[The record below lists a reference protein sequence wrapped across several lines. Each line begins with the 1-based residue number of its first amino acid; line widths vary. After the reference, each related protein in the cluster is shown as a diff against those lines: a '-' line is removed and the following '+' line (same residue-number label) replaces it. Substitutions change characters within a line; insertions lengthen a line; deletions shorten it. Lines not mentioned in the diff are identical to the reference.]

1 MSAFLATSLAPQ
13 IDIYILRRDFFDGVS
28 FLLQDS
34 DGTPYDLNDV
44 QVCASIWKN
53 TASGVAEQVT
63 SLNIEEVEPA
73 RSGRI
78 RLWLSSSQTAAV
90 WDAAQSSINTQV
102 SRAFFPNAYMAENIQ
117 SVNSAS
123 SLFWDI
129 RIERIEKVADLVSAS
144 TGVFI
149 TQTNHTL
156 GSSERVTFS
165 GTTQASINYNGTS
178 ARIYTS
184 LSGITYIP
192 PYSFSIASL
201 SGITDAAIGGS
212 VYRLKQD
219 TVAAGNVY
227 VGATYSN
234 CFP

>member
-1 MSAFLATSLAPQ
+1 MTTFLATSLAPQ
-13 IDIYILRRDFFDGVS
+13 IDIHLLRRDYFDGVS

-34 DGTPYDLNDV
+34 DGLPYDLNDV

-53 TASGVAEQVT
+53 TVSGTVEQVT
-63 SLNIEEVEPA
+63 SLNIEEVEPI
-73 RSGRI
+73 RSGRV

-90 WDAAQSSINTQV
+90 WDAAQYSVPSGVFYPT
-102 SRAFFPNAYMAENIQ
+102 AYTP
-117 SVNSAS
+117 SARPF
-123 SLFWDI
+123 LTWDI
-129 RIERIEKVADLVSAS
+129 RIERNEKVADLVSVSA
-144 TGVFI
+144 GAFI

-156 GSSERVTFS
+156 GSTERVTFS
-165 GTTQASINYNGTS
+165 GTTQASINYNGTG
-178 ARIYTS
+178 ARIYTN
-184 LSGITYIP
+184 LSGITYAP